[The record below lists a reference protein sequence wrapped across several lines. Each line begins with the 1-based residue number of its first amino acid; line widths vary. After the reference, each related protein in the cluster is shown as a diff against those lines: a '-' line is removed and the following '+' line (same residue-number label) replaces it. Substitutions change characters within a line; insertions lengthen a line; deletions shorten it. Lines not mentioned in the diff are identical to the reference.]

1 MAFLGQ
7 SFDLNE
13 LPEGAGN
20 FEPIPAGWYES
31 KIDNAE
37 LKDTKNGDGQYIKI
51 RFSIVGPTH
60 QGRTVFANLNIRN
73 ASAKAEEIGRQ
84 QLGELMRAIG
94 LNKVE
99 DTDELIGGDVK
110 IKLSIREAAN
120 GYDAQNEVKGF
131 KSILSTSSSTI
142 AKDDVPTQGALQP
155 AKSSPPWAR
164 K

>member
-7 SFDLNE
+7 GFDLND
-13 LPEGAGN
+13 LPEGGGN

-31 KIDNAE
+31 RIDNAE

-51 RFSIVGPTH
+51 RFSIIGPTH

-94 LNKVE
+94 LSKVE
-99 DTDELIGGDVK
+99 DTDELIGGDVT

-131 KSILSTSSSTI
+131 KTILSTQSSTI
-142 AKDDVPTQGALQP
+142 AKDDVPSVGSP
-155 AKSSPPWAR
+155 HVVKSSPPWAR